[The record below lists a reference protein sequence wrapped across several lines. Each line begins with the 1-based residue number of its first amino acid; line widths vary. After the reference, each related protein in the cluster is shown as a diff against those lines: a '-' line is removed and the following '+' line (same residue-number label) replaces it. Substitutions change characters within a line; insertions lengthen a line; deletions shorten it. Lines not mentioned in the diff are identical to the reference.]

1 MKWKKENNKDT
12 FPGQRGEA
20 EPEPEP
26 EPEEGNEYGDGEEGE
41 EKEVEEKK
49 KVDPKEWF
57 YGHLWFNGRKREK
70 KRSHIV
76 DGERREE
83 GRERQLY
90 DHGFISQQG
99 KGKKHLTDIAGIII
113 YLFLPPNDALGIQMS
128 YFVVL
133 DVSFQY
139 AFANIT
145 SGKGNGST

>member
-1 MKWKKENNKDT
+1 MVIWQKM
-12 FPGQRGEA
+12 G
-20 EPEPEP
+20 
-26 EPEEGNEYGDGEEGE
+26 
-41 EKEVEEKK
+41 
-49 KVDPKEWF
+49 
-57 YGHLWFNGRKREK
+57 K
-70 KRSHIV
+70 KRNHI
-76 DGERREE
+76 DDERREG

-90 DHGFISQQG
+90 GHCFISQQG